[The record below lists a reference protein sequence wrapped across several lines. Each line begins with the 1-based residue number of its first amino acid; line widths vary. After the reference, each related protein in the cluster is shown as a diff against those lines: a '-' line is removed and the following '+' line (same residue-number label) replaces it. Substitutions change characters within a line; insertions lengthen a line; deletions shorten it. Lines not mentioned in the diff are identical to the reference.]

1 MKGLNLATLILLI
14 IGGIN
19 WGLVGIADFNLV
31 AALFGA
37 DSVISNLVYIIVG
50 LSALWQLVPLGK
62 AFKLDEPL
70 AESNVHVA
78 HTRR

>member
-1 MKGLNLATLILLI
+1 MKAVNLTTLILLI

-31 AALFGA
+31 AALFGV
-37 DSVISNLVYIIVG
+37 DSALSNLIYIIVG

-62 AFKLDEPL
+62 AFKLNEPL
-70 AESNVHVA
+70 AESNVHAA
-78 HTRR
+78 HPRR